1 MRAFGTDV
9 GCVISIA
16 TVATSLLACGGAR
29 SEPAEPGGTTMT
41 AAEAPRAA
49 ATATS
54 PPAMGEMTV
63 PGLTPKGWQ
72 PGTVGASVTVPVF
85 VQREKLNWVAAPP
98 ILRPGATMAVL
109 EGDPNAA
116 GKLFTVRL
124 RTPDGYRISPHWH
137 FSDEHVTI
145 ISGSIRLG
153 MGDEFDT
160 TKMETVPAGGYA
172 ALPARHHHYALTQGE
187 TEIQLHS
194 VGPWKLIYVNP
205 TDDPSRQQVSQ
216 GP

>member
-1 MRAFGTDV
+1 MRIFGASV
-9 GCVISIA
+9 GFFISTA
-16 TVATSLLACGGAR
+16 TVVTSLLASSCGGAR
-29 SEPAEPGGTTMT
+29 TEPAGTSVT

-49 ATATS
+49 ATATAL
-54 PPAMGEMTV
+54 PPTMGEMTV

-85 VQREKLNWVAAPP
+85 VQREKLKWVAAPP
-98 ILRPGATMAVL
+98 ILTPGATMAVL

-145 ISGSIRLG
+145 ISGTIRLG

-160 TKMETVPAGGYA
+160 TKMETVTAGGYA